1 MSTHSEATKVVT
13 HKFFTEPTEP
23 FSVVLGAPSAELQAL
38 WFSTQETPWNSL
50 VVLAASPD
58 GPALEVAQAL
68 FDVGVRAS
76 STSMKLVDGRNVSLA
91 SSNGMATSLRA
102 SQPPPGRSGSKVLL
116 VLPSVLAQ
124 PAAIQVA
131 LAADAVIL
139 CIEFKKTLLQD
150 ARRTLALLG
159 SPERVIGCVG
169 VGPR

>member
-1 MSTHSEATKVVT
+1 MSTNSEATKVVT

-23 FSVVLGAPSAELQAL
+23 FSVVLGAPSAELQSL
-38 WFSTQETPWNSL
+38 WFSTQEWPWNSL
-50 VVLAASPD
+50 VVLAASPG

-68 FDVGVRAS
+68 FDIGVRAS
-76 STSMKLVDGRNVSLA
+76 SQSLKLVDFRNVSLA
-91 SSNGMATSLRA
+91 SSNGMAKSLRA
-102 SQPPPGRSGSKVLL
+102 SQPPPGRSGGRVLV

-124 PAAIQVA
+124 PAAIPVA
-131 LAADAVIL
+131 LAADAVVL

-159 SPERVIGCVG
+159 GPQKVLGCVG